1 MRACL
6 PKRHEE
12 KRDTPGPSAPLF
24 MYFRH
29 PPPTSL
35 GLPYVNWASQECC
48 LFYLRPSLRSSDLPL
63 LYFHGLFPSLSF
75 SHHHSGLL
83 FPILTTEHVDENIC
97 PLKEEELLLST
108 DPIISECTQL
118 AFSYNSYKSQHFQ
131 TTLGHPLPLNLG
143 WLRRLA

>member
-1 MRACL
+1 MPTQKTRRG
-6 PKRHEE
+6 KRHPWPFGSSFYTLLPP
-12 KRDTPGPSAPLF
+12 DPTP
-24 MYFRH
+24 
-29 PPPTSL
+29 L

-48 LFYLRPSLRSSDLPL
+48 LFYLRPSLRSSDVPL

-75 SHHHSGLL
+75 SHLHSVLL

>member
-6 PKRHEE
+6 PKRNEE

-24 MYFRH
+24 IYFRP

-35 GLPYVNWASQECC
+35 GLSYVNWASQECC
-48 LFYLRPSLRSSDLPL
+48 LFYLRPSLRSLDLPL

-75 SHHHSGLL
+75 SHRHSGLL

-118 AFSYNSYKSQHFQ
+118 AFSYDSYKSQHFQ

>member
-1 MRACL
+1 MRACR

-12 KRDTPGPSAPLF
+12 KRDTSGPLAPFFIGFFL
-24 MYFRH
+24 
-29 PPPTSL
+29 PL

-48 LFYLRPSLRSSDLPL
+48 LSHLRPSLQSSDLPL
-63 LYFHGLFPSLSF
+63 LYFRGLFPSLSF
-75 SHHHSGLL
+75 SHQHSRLL

-97 PLKEEELLLST
+97 PLREEELLLST

-118 AFSYNSYKSQHFQ
+118 AFSHHSYKSQHLQ
-131 TTLGHPLPLNLG
+131 TRRGRPLPLKLG